1 MTDPIEQNTQQYRP
15 WLARYAM
22 LLVLM
27 TLFLI
32 FMGGQVKSHEA
43 GLAVPDWPT
52 TYGENMFTFH
62 YSKWVGG
69 IYHEHVHRLVA
80 SGIGLLTIG
89 LLIGLFLRESRKWV
103 RSLGILALVA
113 VIAQGLL
120 GGLTVILL
128 LPAWVSVSHGVL
140 AQTFFMITILLAY
153 ALSKEWHTREAQ
165 DQQSTASP
173 LFKPAL
179 LLTAVI
185 YAQLIL
191 GALMRHTES
200 GLAIP
205 DFPMMAGQW
214 LPIFTQ
220 ESVAWVNEWR
230 ESYSFETGVLLDD
243 ISLGQIWAHF
253 IHRAGAIVV
262 FVALFWF
269 AKQAGKQKVAF
280 PKVWK
285 TTVVLMALVT
295 IQIALGI
302 ITVMSHRV
310 PFITSLHVVTG
321 AATLGVS
328 WLTVLRAMP
337 LDLWQESTVEPLESS
352 SDSTTNAVIK

>member
-1 MTDPIEQNTQQYRP
+1 MTNPIENDIPPVRP
-15 WLARYAM
+15 WLARYAK

-89 LLIGLFLRESRKWV
+89 LLIGLFIRESRKWV
-103 RSLGILALVA
+103 RSLGMLALVA

-128 LPAWVSVSHGVL
+128 LPVWVSVSHGVL

-153 ALSKEWHTREAQ
+153 ALSREWHTRETEVAPAE
-165 DQQSTASP
+165 SSP

-179 LLTAVI
+179 MMTAVV
-185 YAQLIL
+185 YTQLVL
-191 GALMRHTES
+191 GAVMRHTES
-200 GLAIP
+200 GLALP
-205 DFPMMAGQW
+205 DFPLMAGQW
-214 LPIFTQ
+214 LPVFTQ
-220 ESVAWVNEWR
+220 ESVTWVNEWR
-230 ESYSFETGVLLDD
+230 ADFMFETGVVLEDVTLMQ
-243 ISLGQIWAHF
+243 LWAHF
-253 IHRAGAIVV
+253 IHRVGAIAV
-262 FVALFWF
+262 FVALMIF
-269 AKQAGKQKVAF
+269 AKRAGDNREAY
-280 PKVWK
+280 PEVWK
-285 TTVVLMALVT
+285 TTIMLMMLVT
-295 IQIALGI
+295 VQIALGI
-302 ITVMSHRV
+302 ITVLSHRV

-328 WLTVLRAMP
+328 WLAVLRSMP
-337 LDLWQESTVEPLESS
+337 LDIFQESSVTPVETLGDTVH
-352 SDSTTNAVIK
+352 DVVIK